1 MMDLGLQGR
10 TAAITGASMGIG
22 KGIALALAREGVDVA
37 ICARGKGPLEDA
49 AKEIATATG
58 RRVVP
63 VQADM
68 TELEQVKSFV
78 ATSAAALGRLDILVY
93 CANSKGGGSFADVT
107 DEAWQ
112 RHLDTKFL
120 GCVRCVREVIPHM
133 RQNQWGRIVII
144 SGMAARITRPYAV
157 DNGPVCAALA
167 NFGKQIAAE
176 IAGYGIR
183 VNTIHP
189 DGTLTPRLNF
199 RMEKVARQRGISI
212 EKVLQEE
219 SAKFPIGR
227 MLAPEDIAQV
237 ALFLCSKWAD
247 PITGQSIAVDGGS
260 AAAIVY

>member
-10 TAAITGASMGIG
+10 TAAITGGSMGIG
-22 KGIALALAREGVDVA
+22 KGIALALAGEGVDVA
-37 ICARGKGPLEDA
+37 ICARRKEPLEET
-49 AKEIATATG
+49 AKEITTATG

-68 TELEQVKSFV
+68 AVLEQVKSFI
-78 ATSAAALGRLDILVY
+78 ATSSAVLGRLDILVY
-93 CANSKGGGSFADVT
+93 CANSPWGGSFADIT

-112 RHLDTKFL
+112 RHIDTKLL
-120 GCVRCVREVIPHM
+120 GCVRCVREAIPHM

-176 IAGYGIR
+176 VAGYGIR

-189 DGTLTPRLNF
+189 DGTQTPRHHY

-212 EKVLQEE
+212 EEVLKEE
-219 SAKFPIGR
+219 RAKFPIGR
-227 MLAPEDIAQV
+227 LLDPEDIAHV

-247 PITGQSIAVDGGS
+247 PITGQAIAVDGGS
-260 AAAIVY
+260 ATAIMY